1 MSNKEKGDA
10 FTQKVAQYFKNQ
22 GIQLISE
29 YRVDVG
35 LSSKYKKQHAF
46 DLGNS
51 EMLIECKYYD
61 WTESDN
67 NPSAKISTLNEVM
80 LYLYT
85 APARFKKKVFVKQTS
100 QKGKRHYETLVEYYI
115 RLYKHFIPDDVE
127 VWEFNDDT
135 QKAEKKHN

>member
-1 MSNKEKGDA
+1 MSE
-10 FTQKVAQYFKNQ
+10 YLKNQ
-22 GIQLISE
+22 GRDLTPE
-29 YRVDVG
+29 YRVEVG

-51 EMLIECKYYD
+51 EVLIECKYYD

-67 NPSAKISTLNEVM
+67 NPSAKISTLNEAM

-85 APARFKKKVFVKQTS
+85 APTRFNKKMLFIKQTS
-100 QKGKRHYETLVEYYI
+100 KKGRRHPETLAEYYV

-127 VWEFNDDT
+127 VWEYNDET